1 MARKSSFS
9 DAFSQSF
16 SASVDRFNRK
26 RDQIE
31 EEKRAEARRKDEI
44 DTERLYREDQ
54 KFLDREYEKEIL
66 GENRKYVEKQNV
78 VAEARISDRMSRQNQ
93 ERIGEDLVNQL
104 TAAGIDATSF
114 YRPDNTMY
122 NEAARLELMD
132 AKKQSEAGAA
142 AGYADS
148 FVSVPTGGPDD
159 RFFAAMDRSTNARQ
173 QLATQAKDASARSE
187 ASTREADRVAKE
199 LELAPFIKQASATF
213 GGVTGN
219 MPPEVAVGTP
229 DEGRGWKEYFNT
241 KKSEDDLRSSLKIK
255 SQAEQDEAI
264 YKGVWEAASG
274 KNVPQHLVG
283 GLLSDDPEVKS
294 ASFNTIK
301 SRMRPVS
308 VPVIDAMGQPTGKTF
323 TRFEYVEE
331 AQIKPRPATPNFP
344 AIPPAGTPPSS
355 YLPKDSINPPKANT
369 ELAMLRQQLQIPG
382 SFTQPPAPYASKYL
396 IPFDKWEKERES
408 LAAAKSIRDEAEIGE
423 IRKLSFPKS
432 VAEESFERQ
441 VKDSDMLDAFMKKIR
456 DRKIREAIRPIPIK

>member
-1 MARKSSFS
+1 MSFGKGL
-9 DAFSQSF
+9 SQGLQLGI
-16 SASVDRFNRK
+16 SAVNRK
-26 RDQIE
+26 NEDRRRKEDQIE
-31 EEKRAEARRKDEI
+31 EEKRAEVRRKDEI
-44 DTERLYREDQ
+44 DSERLYREDQ
-54 KFLDREYEKEIL
+54 KYLDREYEKEIL

-78 VAEARISDRMSRQNQ
+78 VAETRISDRMSRQNQ

-104 TAAGIDATSF
+104 TAAGIDPTSF

-173 QLATQAKDASARSE
+173 QLATQDKDASARSE
-187 ASTREADRVAKE
+187 ASTREADRVKKE
-199 LELAPFIKQASATF
+199 LELAPFIKQAAAEF

-229 DEGRGWKEYFNT
+229 DEGRGWEDYFT
-241 KKSEDDLRSSLKIK
+241 RRKAEDSLRSSLKIK
-255 SQAEQDEAI
+255 YQAERDEAI

-308 VPVIDAMGQPTGKTF
+308 VPVIDAMGQPTGKTS

-331 AQIKPRPATPNFP
+331 AQIKPRPFP
-344 AIPPAGTPPSS
+344 AIPPAETPSSS

-382 SFTQPPAPYASKYL
+382 SFTQPRAPYASKYL

>member
-1 MARKSSFS
+1 MAKSTFG
-9 DAFSQSF
+9 DAFSRSF
-16 SASVDRFNRK
+16 DSSIESYK
-26 RDQIE
+26 RQKE
-31 EEKRAEARRKDEI
+31 EKAREKRAEARRKDEI

-54 KFLDREYEKEIL
+54 KFLDRGYEKEIL
-66 GENRKYVEKQNV
+66 GENRKYVEGQNI
-78 VAEARISDRMSRQNQ
+78 VAEAAISDRMSRQNQ

-104 TAAGIDATSF
+104 TMAGIDPTSF

-148 FVSVPTGGPDD
+148 FVSVPTSGPDD

-173 QLATQAKDASARSE
+173 KLATEAKDTSARSE
-187 ASTREADRVAKE
+187 ASVRETERVKE
-199 LELAPFIKQASATF
+199 DIELAPFFKQAGAAF
-213 GGVTGN
+213 NGVTGN
-219 MPPEVAVGTP
+219 MPPQVAVGTP

-241 KKSEDDLRSSLKIK
+241 KKLEDDLKSSLKIK
-255 SQAEQDEAI
+255 SQAERNEAI

-274 KNVPQHLVG
+274 KNVPQDLVR
-283 GLLSDDPEVKS
+283 GLFSDDPEVKS

-301 SRMRPVS
+301 SRMVPVS
-308 VPVIDAMGQPTGKTF
+308 VSLIDNMGQPTGKTSL
-323 TRFEYVEE
+323 RFEYVEE
-331 AQIKPRPATPNFP
+331 AKIETRPVVKPNAAP
-344 AIPPAGTPPSS
+344 PPAGTPPSLD
-355 YLPKDSINPPKANT
+355 LPNSINPSKANT

-382 SFTQPPAPYASKYL
+382 PSTEPPAPYASKYL